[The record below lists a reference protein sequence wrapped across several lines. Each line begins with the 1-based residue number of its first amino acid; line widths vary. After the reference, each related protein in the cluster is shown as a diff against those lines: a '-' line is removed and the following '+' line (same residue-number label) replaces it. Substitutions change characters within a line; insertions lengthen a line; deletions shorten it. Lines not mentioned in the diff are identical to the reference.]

1 MDQESDSRLIS
12 CSLCC
17 LSGLKIN
24 VKICDYIKHL
34 RLLHAHQ
41 TNFNFTCG
49 IDGCLRSFTNIG
61 TFKNHVSAM
70 HYNVFPV
77 SNAPTEALPDSSE
90 SYIADTSIVELGT
103 STSIDDDI
111 EENMVIEKDV
121 CVAPED
127 FSLSML
133 QKSSALFLLGL
144 KEKHKLTQVAIQEIV
159 ENVASL
165 TQQRLSFLKHQVI
178 VVYVCTYS
186 QLQRSGEHLCRD

>member
-1 MDQESDSRLIS
+1 
-12 CSLCC
+12 
-17 LSGLKIN
+17 
-24 VKICDYIKHL
+24 
-34 RLLHAHQ
+34 
-41 TNFNFTCG
+41 
-49 IDGCLRSFTNIG
+49 
-61 TFKNHVSAM
+61 M

-77 SNAPTEALPDSSE
+77 SNVPTEALPDSSE

-159 ENVASL
+159 ENVTSL

-186 QLQRSGEHLCRD
+186 QLQTSGEHLCRA

>member
-17 LSGLKIN
+17 SSGLKIN

-34 RLLHAHQ
+34 RLFHAHQ
-41 TNFNFTCG
+41 TNFNFTYG

-90 SYIADTSIVELGT
+90 SYIADTSIVELG
-103 STSIDDDI
+103 I
-111 EENMVIEKDV
+111 K
-121 CVAPED
+121 
-127 FSLSML
+127 
-133 QKSSALFLLGL
+133 FLYHTL
-144 KEKHKLTQVAIQEIV
+144 I
-159 ENVASL
+159 
-165 TQQRLSFLKHQVI
+165 
-178 VVYVCTYS
+178 
-186 QLQRSGEHLCRD
+186 HLEQ

>member
-1 MDQESDSRLIS
+1 MLQQKLCLIPQG
-12 CSLCC
+12 LILLILVL
-17 LSGLKIN
+17 LSY
-24 VKICDYIKHL
+24 V
-34 RLLHAHQ
+34 
-41 TNFNFTCG
+41 
-49 IDGCLRSFTNIG
+49 
-61 TFKNHVSAM
+61 
-70 HYNVFPV
+70 
-77 SNAPTEALPDSSE
+77 
-90 SYIADTSIVELGT
+90 GT

-159 ENVASL
+159 ENVTSL

-178 VVYVCTYS
+178 VVYLCT
-186 QLQRSGEHLCRD
+186 

>member
-1 MDQESDSRLIS
+1 
-12 CSLCC
+12 
-17 LSGLKIN
+17 
-24 VKICDYIKHL
+24 
-34 RLLHAHQ
+34 
-41 TNFNFTCG
+41 
-49 IDGCLRSFTNIG
+49 
-61 TFKNHVSAM
+61 M

-77 SNAPTEALPDSSE
+77 SNVPTEALPDSSE

-159 ENVASL
+159 ENVTSL

-186 QLQRSGEHLCRD
+186 QLQTSGEQLCRA